1 MSVYF
6 VLAIVW
12 IVLCLAIGL
21 YISGIG
27 FKEKSHYTT
36 GFATI
41 GISYLIGVCL
51 LLGIIIFFK

>member
-1 MSVYF
+1 MSVYLI
-6 VLAIVW
+6 LAIVW
-12 IVLCLAIGL
+12 IVLCLSIGI

-27 FKEKSHYTT
+27 FKEKSHYTI

-51 LLGIIIFFK
+51 LVAIIIFYK